1 MQRAALAAF
10 VVLARTGP
18 AEAQAPFYTE
28 GPALEFSSDL
38 PWGRLELVGNERV
51 AGVSPLRVPGPLSG
65 DYWLLAGGDGFED
78 QRGRVHIHLDEG
90 GPRIA
95 SFGRPS
101 ITETF
106 LRATLYPGYVQYRA
120 LERWKGVAM
129 AGVTTASL
137 TLTVIAQHDLGDAE
151 STRDAKER
159 AIEEA
164 GTEEEARIARQ
175 DLSDAREDVTFA
187 ADRRNL
193 LLGATVACWGV
204 SYLDALLFR
213 PEFDVRSADPA
224 SVTLGMHSK
233 GRLDA
238 GLRSAVFPGLGQLYN
253 GEPRKATWM
262 AAAGGASAGWFLH
275 RQDRYN
281 ESVSTLRK
289 IDGRIENAA
298 SVPEREEL
306 EAQREGQVAE
316 VEDLWSERNV
326 ALGLMAGVWGVAI
339 VDAVYSHGRKW
350 GDRSLGR
357 ASGTL
362 GWDVDPLRGALA
374 ATVRW

>member
-1 MQRAALAAF
+1 
-10 VVLARTGP
+10 
-18 AEAQAPFYTE
+18 
-28 GPALEFSSDL
+28 
-38 PWGRLELVGNERV
+38 
-51 AGVSPLRVPGPLSG
+51 
-65 DYWLLAGGDGFED
+65 
-78 QRGRVHIHLDEG
+78 
-90 GPRIA
+90 
-95 SFGRPS
+95 
-101 ITETF
+101 
-106 LRATLYPGYVQYRA
+106 
-120 LERWKGVAM
+120 
-129 AGVTTASL
+129 
-137 TLTVIAQHDLGDAE
+137 
-151 STRDAKER
+151 
-159 AIEEA
+159 
-164 GTEEEARIARQ
+164 
-175 DLSDAREDVTFA
+175 
-187 ADRRNL
+187 
-193 LLGATVACWGV
+193 
-204 SYLDALLFR
+204 
-213 PEFDVRSADPA
+213 
-224 SVTLGMHSK
+224 
-233 GRLDA
+233 
-238 GLRSAVFPGLGQLYN
+238 VFPGLGQLYN